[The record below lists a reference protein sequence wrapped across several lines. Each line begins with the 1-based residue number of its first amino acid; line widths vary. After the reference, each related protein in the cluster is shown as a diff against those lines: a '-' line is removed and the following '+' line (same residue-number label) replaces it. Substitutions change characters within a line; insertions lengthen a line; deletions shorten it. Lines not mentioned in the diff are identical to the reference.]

1 MDCADIPLA
10 ELGQMPWAPGGP
22 RRPYMAFLEITQH
35 CNNKCTH
42 CYVDPA
48 NRPSTDLPL
57 DWWLDLLDALVAEE
71 TLFLVLTGGEP
82 LVRPDFEDLYVA
94 AKQRG
99 FILSVFTNARL
110 VDDALLDLF
119 HRYPPRRVLV
129 SIYGAT
135 RETYEKIARV
145 PGSFDQA
152 IRGTRRLKEAG
163 IPLYLRTMLLRSNH
177 HELPQ
182 LQSLAAELGAQFNF
196 DGAVCPTVEGDPC
209 VLCERMDP
217 EALVAI
223 ETQDPERVAGWRTSV
238 EAYHPEVNRRRF
250 NCAAGIYGLHITADG
265 FAMPCPGAGT
275 IRRPLERDD
284 LRGSLHRFFFDEMLP
299 TLHELDPDDSPCS
312 RCRLSALC
320 GTCSAAREL
329 ETGSSR
335 IPSEFGC
342 RVAFLRAQAAGIDAV
357 PAAYEE
363 KNPEPLYGRGNK

>member
-10 ELGQMPWAPGGP
+10 ELGQMPWAPGGA
-22 RRPYMAFLEITQH
+22 RRPYVAFLEITQH

-48 NRPSTDLPL
+48 NRKPTDLPL

-71 TLFLVLTGGEP
+71 TLFLILTGGEP
-82 LVRPDFEDLYVA
+82 LVRPDFQELYLA

-119 HRYPPRRVLV
+119 YRYPPRRVLV
-129 SIYGAT
+129 SLYGAT
-135 RETYEKIARV
+135 RETYEKVSRV

-152 IRGTRRLKEAG
+152 IRGAWRLKEAG
-163 IPLYLRTMLLRSNH
+163 IPIYLRTMLLRSNY

-182 LQSLAAELGAQFNF
+182 LKSLAAELGAQFNF
-196 DGAVCPTVEGDPC
+196 DGAVCPTVDGDRC
-209 VLCERMDP
+209 VLRERLDP
-217 EALVAI
+217 ETLVAI
-223 ETQDPERVAGWRTSV
+223 EAQDPQRVEGWRTSV
-238 EAYHPEVNRRRF
+238 AAWHPQVNRRRF
-250 NCAAGIYGLHITADG
+250 NCAAGIHGLHITADG

-275 IRRPLERDD
+275 VRRPLERDD
-284 LRGSLHRFFFDEMLP
+284 LRGSLHRFFYDEMLP
-299 TLHELDPDDSPCS
+299 LLHEMDSGDSLCA
-312 RCRLSALC
+312 RCRVSALC

-329 ETGSSR
+329 ETDSSW

-342 RVAFLRAQAAGIDAV
+342 RVALLRARAAGIDAV
-357 PAAYEE
+357 PAAYEQE
-363 KNPEPLYGRGNK
+363 KP